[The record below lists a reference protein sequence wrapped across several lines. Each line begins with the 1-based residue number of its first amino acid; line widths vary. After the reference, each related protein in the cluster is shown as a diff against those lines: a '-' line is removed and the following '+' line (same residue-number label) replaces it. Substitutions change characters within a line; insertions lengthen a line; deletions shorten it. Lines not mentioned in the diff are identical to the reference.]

1 MTQQSFERLCF
12 ATSSRVNDFLFESS
26 FLASFDFFFAKEGN
40 DLLKFCFLSVVVVV
54 VVVVIAANK
63 SGVRSR
69 LFFVRRSRPRSSSD
83 DDDDG
88 NIPLQGER
96 ENFCG
101 LERTKERDLSSV
113 SEYERST
120 QRAQM

>member
-1 MTQQSFERLCF
+1 
-12 ATSSRVNDFLFESS
+12 VNDFLFESS
-26 FLASFDFFFAKEGN
+26 FLASFDFFFATKEGN
-40 DLLKFCFLSVVVVV
+40 DPLEFCFLSVVVVV
-54 VVVVIAANK
+54 VVVVIAFAK
-63 SGVRSR
+63 AELDLVSFLFVVRG
-69 LFFVRRSRPRSSSD
+69 LGRSSSDD

-101 LERTKERDLSSV
+101 LERTNVRDLSSV

>member
-26 FLASFDFFFAKEGN
+26 FLLVSFDFFFAKEGN

-54 VVVVIAANK
+54 VVVIAAK
-63 SGVRSR
+63 AEYLVSFLFVVRG
-69 LFFVRRSRPRSSSD
+69 RSSSDDDDD

-88 NIPLQGER
+88 NIPLKGER
-96 ENFCG
+96 ERISAVSR
-101 LERTKERDLSSV
+101 ERTKEISLSVKCEYDLS
-113 SEYERST
+113 T
-120 QRAQM
+120 

>member
-1 MTQQSFERLCF
+1 M
-12 ATSSRVNDFLFESS
+12 NDFLFESS
-26 FLASFDFFFAKEGN
+26 FLLVSFDFFFAKEGN
-40 DLLKFCFLSVVVVV
+40 DLLEFCFLSVVVVV

-83 DDDDG
+83 DDDDDG

-101 LERTKERDLSSV
+101 LERTNERDLSSV

-120 QRAQM
+120 QKSNVSTTYALKP

>member
-1 MTQQSFERLCF
+1 
-12 ATSSRVNDFLFESS
+12 
-26 FLASFDFFFAKEGN
+26 
-40 DLLKFCFLSVVVVV
+40 VVV
-54 VVVVIAANK
+54 VVVVIAAR

-101 LERTKERDLSSV
+101 LERTNERDLSSV

-120 QRAQM
+120 QSFKCE

>member
-1 MTQQSFERLCF
+1 M
-12 ATSSRVNDFLFESS
+12 NDFLFESS
-26 FLASFDFFFAKEGN
+26 FLLVSFDFFFAKEGN
-40 DLLKFCFLSVVVVV
+40 DLLEFCFLSVVVVV
-54 VVVVIAANK
+54 VVVVIAAR

-69 LFFVRRSRPRSSSD
+69 LFFVRRSRPRSSSDD

-120 QRAQM
+120 QRASNVSTTYALKP

>member
-1 MTQQSFERLCF
+1 M
-12 ATSSRVNDFLFESS
+12 NDFLFESS
-26 FLASFDFFFAKEGN
+26 FLLVSFDFFFAKEGN
-40 DLLKFCFLSVVVVV
+40 DLLEFCFLSVVVVV
-54 VVVVIAANK
+54 VVVVIAAR

-96 ENFCG
+96 ERISAVSR
-101 LERTKERDLSSV
+101 ERTKEISLLFLSTK
-113 SEYERST
+113 EALRN
-120 QRAQM
+120 QM

>member
-1 MTQQSFERLCF
+1 M
-12 ATSSRVNDFLFESS
+12 NDFLFESS
-26 FLASFDFFFAKEGN
+26 FFVSFDFFFAKEGN
-40 DLLKFCFLSVVVVV
+40 DPLLEFCFLSLVVVVV
-54 VVVVIAANK
+54 VVVVIAAR

-83 DDDDG
+83 DDDDDG

-101 LERTKERDLSSV
+101 LERTNERDLSSV

-120 QRAQM
+120 QSFKCE

>member
-1 MTQQSFERLCF
+1 M
-12 ATSSRVNDFLFESS
+12 NDFLFESS
-26 FLASFDFFFAKEGN
+26 FFVSFDFFFAKEGN
-40 DLLKFCFLSVVVVV
+40 DPLKFCFLSVVVVV
-54 VVVVIAANK
+54 VVVVIAAR

-69 LFFVRRSRPRSSSD
+69 LFFVRRSRPRSSSDD

-101 LERTKERDLSSV
+101 LERTKEISLLSLSTKEALRELKC
-113 SEYERST
+113 EYT
-120 QRAQM
+120 YALKP